1 MKILIAYDSKT
12 GTAKDCAELLAKQ
25 FSYHSVK
32 LFDLREG
39 SPNLSDF
46 DFAIVG
52 GSIRMGKFSKNMRS
66 FIEKEKDSLL
76 RVGHA
81 FFICCCIPDEA
92 EGYIRKNIPQEL
104 RESAVTAENFGGE
117 LCPEHHRGIEK
128 LFVKIARKSM
138 MTNDE
143 VNYPSEFK
151 TLPAILPDTISFFAD
166 KVRDS
171 FAEK

>member
-25 FSYHSVK
+25 FPHHSVQ
-32 LFDLREG
+32 LSDLREG
-39 SPNLSDF
+39 RLDLSDF
-46 DFAIVG
+46 DFVIVG
-52 GSIRMGKFSKNMRS
+52 GSIRMGKFSKNMS
-66 FIEKEKDSLL
+66 GFINDEKDSLL
-76 RVGHA
+76 GVGHA

-92 EGYIRKNIPQEL
+92 DKYIQKNIPEEL
-104 RESAVTAENFGGE
+104 RESAVITENFGGE
-117 LCPEHHRGIEK
+117 LRPERHRGIEK

-166 KVRDS
+166 KIKES